1 MSESSQRITKLQ
13 TCEIICQYS
22 SSSAASFT
30 SEALNV
36 LQSLVTAELQQEIH
50 LWKEQNFNTSVM
62 TLAYIK
68 SLFLQDQ
75 YPLLKELNIT
85 LNQFQVSVLDIQSDI
100 IDYLQQEKLWQ
111 RYMNERTFLKAW
123 DNTLKKTRK
132 HQSQQNKIRMIIAI
146 IQQYW
151 DDHIW
156 ERYLVNLSIT
166 YAEVNEIQKLAKE
179 CRDWGVTS
187 WLVLTEF
194 RTQEQWKSAQ
204 VHPSDWIWAASEY

>member
-1 MSESSQRITKLQ
+1 
-13 TCEIICQYS
+13 
-22 SSSAASFT
+22 
-30 SEALNV
+30 
-36 LQSLVTAELQQEIH
+36 
-50 LWKEQNFNTSVM
+50 
-62 TLAYIK
+62 
-68 SLFLQDQ
+68 
-75 YPLLKELNIT
+75 
-85 LNQFQVSVLDIQSDI
+85 
-100 IDYLQQEKLWQ
+100 
-111 RYMNERTFLKAW
+111 
-123 DNTLKKTRK
+123 
-132 HQSQQNKIRMIIAI
+132 MIIAI